1 MEHISNLACEQVIQ
15 TDQLRKVF
23 KVGFWG
29 RRVTAVD
36 GVSLEVQRGEVFGFL
51 GPNGAGK
58 TTTIKMLMGLIYPS
72 GGTATLF
79 GHPVGDPSAKAKV
92 GFLPE
97 SPYFYDYL
105 TGREFLRFYGHLFG
119 LLGTA
124 LDKRIDELLE
134 LVGITHARDL
144 QLRKFSKGM
153 LQRVGIAQALI
164 NDPELVILDE
174 PMSGLDPIGR
184 KEVRDLILRLKESGK
199 TVMFSSHILHDAEL
213 LCDRVA
219 MIMKGK
225 LVACGPV
232 SELIAGDTTH
242 EVEMVIDR
250 LLPEALERIRPLASK
265 VVLQG
270 ERVMVVLSSQQA
282 VDLALDVIRSAKAKL
297 VALTPHKASLED
309 LFIRK
314 ATGVHQPVE
323 ARV

>member
-1 MEHISNLACEQVIQ
+1 MDAGVSPIVHIQN
-15 TDQLRKVF
+15 LRKVF
-23 KVGFWG
+23 RVGFWG

-36 GVSLEVQRGEVFGFL
+36 EISFDVRQGEIFGFL

-58 TTTIKMLMGLIYPS
+58 TTTIKMLMGLIYPTS
-72 GGTATLF
+72 GDAKLF
-79 GHPVGDPSAKAKV
+79 GRSIGDPTAKAKV

-119 LLGTA
+119 LMGTR
-124 LDKRIDELLE
+124 LNTRVDELLD
-134 LVGITHARDL
+134 LVGMTHARDL

-164 NDPELVILDE
+164 NDPDLVVLDE

-225 LVACGPV
+225 LVACGQV
-232 SELIAGDTTH
+232 SELIAGDATH

-250 LLPEALERIRPLASK
+250 LLPEALDRIKPLASR

-270 ERVMVVLSSQQA
+270 ERVMVVLTSQQR
-282 VDLALDVIRSAKAKL
+282 VDEVLEVIRSAKAKL
-297 VALTPHKASLED
+297 VAVTPHKASLED

-314 ATGVHQPVE
+314 AAGVQQPVE
-323 ARV
+323 ARVS